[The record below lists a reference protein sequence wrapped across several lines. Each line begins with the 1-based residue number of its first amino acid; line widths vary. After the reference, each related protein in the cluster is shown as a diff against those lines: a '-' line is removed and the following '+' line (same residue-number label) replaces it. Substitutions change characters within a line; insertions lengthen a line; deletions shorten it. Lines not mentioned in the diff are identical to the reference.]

1 MENNEL
7 SSGDI
12 IRSKR
17 VLNILNNFENNQNNE
32 ILNNNEL
39 LERININIDSNEL
52 SNILNISL
60 LLNQSS
66 QEFYSN
72 NIEKNFE
79 LFEKFKSIEIPN
91 MKKNL
96 EFPGLYYH
104 KNGYLVFILSTF
116 NNISLSSKVID
127 FYKFKNSNDIRTY

>member
-72 NIEKNFE
+72 NYRK
-79 LFEKFKSIEIPN
+79 KF
-91 MKKNL
+91 
-96 EFPGLYYH
+96 
-104 KNGYLVFILSTF
+104 
-116 NNISLSSKVID
+116 
-127 FYKFKNSNDIRTY
+127 